1 MLYTP
6 PIYKKNYLLIANYF
20 DNHLYKYLKSQHCLI
35 TRKNKLQR
43 PAQEGLRMYILERR
57 VLAFRLKHR
66 GSKTKISTRMS
77 ITDSC
82 CDVFQSLS
90 LKNSISNAYKDV
102 RI

>member
-66 GSKTKISTRMS
+66 KNIATDIRAGEGIS
-77 ITDSC
+77 
-82 CDVFQSLS
+82 
-90 LKNSISNAYKDV
+90 YKDNLKIPL
-102 RI
+102 RPPWLN